1 MEDLGGEVAVEVPVK
16 EANDFSSVVSPI
28 REGTVVYPKTDDAHL
43 IR

>member
-1 MEDLGGEVAVEVPVK
+1 MGGDTSVTIPEK

-28 REGTVVYPKTDDAHL
+28 REGTVVYPKTEDAHL